1 MILIFTCFISKQYGV
16 RSLRKIIKEINASML
31 TIGRI
36 SEDSHIL
43 LNTII
48 HNVLLGK
55 QRKIQKHIKMDVNL
69 SIDVDIVMVGKS

>member
-1 MILIFTCFISKQYGV
+1 
-16 RSLRKIIKEINASML
+16 ML